1 MNKPELLAPAG
12 NLEKLKIAYLY
23 GADACYVGGKKF
35 SLRARASNF
44 SYEDIIEGVKFA
56 HSLNKKLYITMNI
69 VPHEDDFDD
78 LIDYLKFLED
88 NEIDG
93 IIVSSMYIATT
104 ALKYTPKLE
113 VHLSTQ
119 ASCVNSESVKFYEK
133 LGLKRVVLG
142 REVPISLI
150 KEIIKK
156 INIETYINLLSF

>member
-93 IIVSSMYIATT
+93 IIVSSMYIR
-104 ALKYTPKLE
+104 
-113 VHLSTQ
+113 
-119 ASCVNSESVKFYEK
+119 ASAKSYASMVY
-133 LGLKRVVLG
+133 L
-142 REVPISLI
+142 
-150 KEIIKK
+150 
-156 INIETYINLLSF
+156 